1 MSPQRTP
8 VIRTEYQRVRMVVN
22 RTSQVLRGMLVGSYA
37 VSGTRCCHVRL
48 EVNSI
53 VFHMEVL
60 GRVSV
65 GRATSAFEDAE
76 CGFFVE
82 VVDEADAVFVSIAHV
97 LALVDVVVIE
107 GGA

>member
-1 MSPQRTP
+1 
-8 VIRTEYQRVRMVVN
+8 
-22 RTSQVLRGMLVGSYA
+22 
-37 VSGTRCCHVRL
+37 
-48 EVNSI
+48 
-53 VFHMEVL
+53 MEVL
-60 GRVSV
+60 GRVRV